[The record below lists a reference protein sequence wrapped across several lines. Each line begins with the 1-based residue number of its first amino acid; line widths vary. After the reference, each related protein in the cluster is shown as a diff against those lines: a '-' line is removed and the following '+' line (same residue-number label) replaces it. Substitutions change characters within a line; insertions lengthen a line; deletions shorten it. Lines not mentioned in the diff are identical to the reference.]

1 MRCCGGALGVRA
13 PLRRTCASRLDFSLL
28 VPNSSPLAMWCRQC
42 QQDVPVLRG
51 SVGAAAC
58 PRCRTPLLKP
68 ADAGVALETFDA
80 PPKTVR
86 PAAALSWQLDD
97 GAAALRKIERRL
109 RPVTRRED
117 AEGPQAS
124 SEPLSRKAAPQER
137 APTATVHDDTD
148 DDDVFGLRTRGMSG
162 ASVAA
167 DIGLVLMI
175 AGAATLAAQMQ
186 GLLRPEV
193 WAWGVGEAALGL
205 ALFAL
210 GLMRLATQT
219 SQRCGELER
228 EVDELR
234 AELLNQRRPTTSSTA
249 AGKSAKSS
257 A

>member
-1 MRCCGGALGVRA
+1 MVGEDTHPTL
-13 PLRRTCASRLDFSLL
+13 
-28 VPNSSPLAMWCRQC
+28 MWCRQC

-58 PRCRTPLLKP
+58 PRCRTPLVKP
-68 ADAGVALETFDA
+68 ADAGVALESFDA
-80 PPKTVR
+80 PPKPMR

-109 RPVTRRED
+109 RPITRRDD
-117 AEGPQAS
+117 ADRQSPAVETAR
-124 SEPLSRKAAPQER
+124 SEPT
-137 APTATVHDDTD
+137 PTAAEASRDEVDADDSL
-148 DDDVFGLRTRGMSG
+148 GLRSRGMSG

-167 DIGLVLMI
+167 DVGLVVMI
-175 AGAATLAAQMQ
+175 AGAATIAAQSQ
-186 GLLRPEV
+186 GLLKAEL
-193 WAWGVGEAALGL
+193 WAWGIGEAAVGL

-234 AELLNQRRPTTSSTA
+234 AEVQKQRRPTTSSA
-249 AGKSAKSS
+249 PAGKSVKSS

>member
-1 MRCCGGALGVRA
+1 MVGEDTHPTL
-13 PLRRTCASRLDFSLL
+13 
-28 VPNSSPLAMWCRQC
+28 MWCRQC

-58 PRCRTPLLKP
+58 PRCRTPLVKP
-68 ADAGVALETFDA
+68 ADAGVALDSFDA
-80 PPKTVR
+80 PPKAMR

-97 GAAALRKIERRL
+97 SAAALRRIERRL
-109 RPVTRRED
+109 RPAVRRQDADGDAPHDELPLRTAVPIATARED
-117 AEGPQAS
+117 AGP
-124 SEPLSRKAAPQER
+124 
-137 APTATVHDDTD
+137 
-148 DDDVFGLRTRGMSG
+148 DDDVETRSRGMSG

-167 DIGLVLMI
+167 DIGLVLII
-175 AGAATLAAQMQ
+175 AGAATLAAQSQ
-186 GLLRPEV
+186 GLLKPEV
-193 WAWGVGEAALGL
+193 WAWGVGEAAVGL

-210 GLMRLATQT
+210 GLLRLATQT

>member
-1 MRCCGGALGVRA
+1 
-13 PLRRTCASRLDFSLL
+13 
-28 VPNSSPLAMWCRQC
+28 MWCRQC

-58 PRCRTPLLKP
+58 PRCRTPLVRP
-68 ADAGVALETFDA
+68 ADAGVALDSFDA
-80 PPKTVR
+80 PPKAVR

-97 GAAALRKIERRL
+97 SAAALRRIERRL
-109 RPVTRRED
+109 RPVTQRD
-117 AEGPQAS
+117 GAERPTVP
-124 SEPLSRKAAPQER
+124 SEPAPHKVASQER
-137 APTATVHDDTD
+137 APTAALHEDTD
-148 DDDVFGLRTRGMSG
+148 EEGFLGLRSRGMSG

-167 DIGLVLMI
+167 DVGLVVMI
-175 AGAATLAAQMQ
+175 AGAATLAAQSQ
-186 GLLRPEV
+186 GLLKPEL
-193 WAWGVGEAALGL
+193 WAWGVGEAAVGL

-234 AELLNQRRPTTSSTA
+234 AELHKQRCPTTSSTA
-249 AGKSAKSS
+249 AVKASKSS